1 MNIRKVILGLVSSLL
16 MGLSQLLGGVDAPL
30 KALFALMA
38 ADLVTGVLKS
48 ALGKGQSKGLSSKTM
63 FLGLCRKLIMLILVM
78 MAVQLD
84 SLLGLDSV
92 SRLAVIGFYVANEAL
107 SIVENAALLGVP
119 FPKQVLNSLEAMR
132 EKEESKTNT
141 NNPNE

>member
-38 ADLVTGVLKS
+38 ADLITGMLKA
-48 ALGKGQSKGLSSKTM
+48 ALRKNQSEGLSSKTM
-63 FLGLCRKLIMLILVM
+63 FLGLGRKLIVLILVM
-78 MAVQLD
+78 MVVQLD

-107 SIVENAALLGVP
+107 SIVENAAILGVP
-119 FPKQVLNSLEAMR
+119 FPKQVLSSLEAMR
-132 EKEESKTNT
+132 DKEESKTNT

>member
-1 MNIRKVILGLVSSLL
+1 MNIRKVFLGLFSSLL

-38 ADLVTGVLKS
+38 ADLVTGVLKA
-48 ALGKGQSKGLSSKTM
+48 ALNKDQSSGLSSKTM
-63 FLGLCRKLIMLILVM
+63 FLGLGRKLIMLILVM

-84 SLLGLDSV
+84 TLLGLDSV

-119 FPKQVLNSLEAMR
+119 FPKQVINSLEAMR
-132 EKEESKTNT
+132 EKEEDKKSDQ
-141 NNPNE
+141 